1 MKRYLSFPR
10 FGQLLRKDL
19 TEGYRTIFIVVGA
32 VTGVLLLNYLV
43 GAVSESNNLHGS
55 SIIPRS
61 GQNSIMHMIYFT
73 LVLLIGGFII
83 SSRSFMELHAK
94 TRNHDWLMLPA
105 STFEKFLSRLLFAS
119 VGVGVGA
126 VVYFFLFSLLAS
138 GLSALLFGR
147 PYTIFNPFDGTVWM
161 LVLRYVVLQ
170 SVFFAGAAYFKRAHF
185 IKTILVLSGFAFVL
199 LLLTA
204 GVARL
209 VFWRELAHLGSGG
222 GLARFD
228 ISVLQPRLQSAGE
241 TVLLISRILFWA
253 VLAPVMWVFAYLRL
267 AEAEVRNG
275 V

>member
-1 MKRYLSFPR
+1 MNRYLSISR
-10 FGQLLRKDL
+10 LGRLLTKDL
-19 TEGYRTIFIVVGA
+19 TEGYRTIFVVVGA

-43 GAVSESNNLHGS
+43 GAVSDANSLHGGG
-55 SIIPRS
+55 IVPHS
-61 GQNSIMHMIYFT
+61 GENSTMHMVYFT

-83 SSRSFMELHAK
+83 SSRSFMELHTK

-105 STFEKFLSRLLFAS
+105 STFEKFLSRLLVAS
-119 VGVGVGA
+119 VGVGVGS
-126 VVYFFLFSLLAS
+126 VVYFFLFSLLAG

-170 SVFFAGAAYFKRAHF
+170 SVFFAGAAYFKKAHF
-185 IKTILVLSGFAFVL
+185 IKTVLVLSGFGFVL

-204 GVARL
+204 GIARL
-209 VFWRELAHLGSGG
+209 VFWREFAHLVSGAG
-222 GLARFD
+222 FANFD
-228 ISVLQPRLQSAGE
+228 MSVLEPRLQSAGE
-241 TVLLISRILFWA
+241 IFLLVSRILFWA